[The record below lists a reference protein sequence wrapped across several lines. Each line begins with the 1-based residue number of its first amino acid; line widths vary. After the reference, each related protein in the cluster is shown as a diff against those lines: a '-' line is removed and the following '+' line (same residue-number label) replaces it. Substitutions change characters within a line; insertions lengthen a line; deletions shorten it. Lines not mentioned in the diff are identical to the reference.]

1 MAKYAGTDVLTRARL
16 TQLSRLGHHHFP
28 KHQIHSWLSRQ
39 VSVKDLQK
47 AQ

>member
-1 MAKYAGTDVLTRARL
+1 MATYAKTDVLTRAHL
-16 TQLSRLGHHHFP
+16 TQLSHQRHRFL
-28 KHQIHSWLSRQ
+28 KHQTRSWMSRQ